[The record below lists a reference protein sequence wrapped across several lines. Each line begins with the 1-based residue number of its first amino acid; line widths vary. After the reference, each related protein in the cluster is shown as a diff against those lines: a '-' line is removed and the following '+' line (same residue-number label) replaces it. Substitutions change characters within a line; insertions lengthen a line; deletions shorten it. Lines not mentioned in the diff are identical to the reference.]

1 MALTYGASVR
11 GAGLVGVVGLGLATG
26 CLSACL
32 SADGAELLP
41 EAEPT
46 LVLVV
51 RSAGPGRVDVEVHEQ
66 AQRDRWLTEVGTA
79 TVHVLVYDRS
89 LAELSLRADAG
100 RLVQR
105 RDGIPLPRPQR
116 WLALEAGREPR
127 ALDPSTLDTAVVFP
141 ELRVP
146 PRPCETLREDRALRI
161 DDLSEID
168 DLSLVAALDD
178 RRALVGAVPAEPGAP
193 PFLALTED
201 SAPLEPFA
209 LSLGPQPP
217 LGFVDPADGALWVA
231 LELTDSATTTTSTP
245 ALCRFAPGGPVDAG
259 ACRPADFGGARP
271 RLVRLSGYR
280 VPGGPL
286 RLAAVSN
293 DGPVYVWRESTAPS
307 VTWSHALNTGAL
319 VDPACEIV
327 PTARVVVFDG
337 LDTGWLTA
345 EGGYLRRFDLS
356 RAAPLEE
363 PIFERPS
370 CRAYYT
376 RHPLGHELLVRVEY
390 VSEAGTFSSG
400 PELWLRAPGATAWT
414 RADGEGLEARGMLV
428 VGETILVTGRA
439 DVIVPWVLDAQRP
452 EIPPRRCTP
461 APVFN
466 DGSRMWA
473 PPDGPLLIA
482 GKVPYLGGLGL
493 RAVGR
498 WRLVRE

>member
-1 MALTYGASVR
+1 MSLTYGASVR

-26 CLSACL
+26 CLS
-32 SADGAELLP
+32 SDGAELLP
-41 EAEPT
+41 EAEPM

-51 RSAGPGRVDVEVHEQ
+51 RSAGPGRVDVEVHERVR
-66 AQRDRWLTEVGTA
+66 RDRWLTEVGTA
-79 TVHVLVYDRS
+79 TVHVLVYDRA
-89 LAELSLRADAG
+89 LAALSLRADAG
-100 RLVQR
+100 LLVQR

-116 WLALEAGREPR
+116 WLTLEAGREPR

-161 DDLSEID
+161 DDLSELA
-168 DLSLVAALDD
+168 DLSLVAALDE
-178 RRALVGAVPAEPGAP
+178 RRALVAAVPAEPGAP
-193 PFLALTED
+193 PFLALTEA
-201 SAPLEPFA
+201 SGRLEPFA

-245 ALCRFAPGGPVDAG
+245 ALCRFALGGPVDAE

-356 RAAPLEE
+356 RAAPLGE

-414 RADGEGLEARGMLV
+414 RADGEGLEPRGMLV
-428 VGETILVTGRA
+428 VGETILITGRA

-473 PPDGPLLIA
+473 SPDGQILIA
-482 GKVPYLGGLGL
+482 GEVPNLGGLGL

-498 WRLVRE
+498 WQLVAE